1 MSVAN
6 KALNKLSPC
15 RMGKMGIN
23 LNLMDQLVFYG
34 SYHQH
39 PGNQL
44 IHFFFVP
51 LIMWGSG
58 VLLAYTGPLF
68 GLDLPSHL
76 TFLPPVIAQ

>member
-1 MSVAN
+1 
-6 KALNKLSPC
+6 
-15 RMGKMGIN
+15 MGIN

-76 TFLPPVIAQ
+76 TFLPPIIAQ